1 MLNAFAN
8 LTLTCSIIAISNEL
22 LAASKSPKSF
32 KSKGK
37 AKLYPV
43 DLTDRGMLV

>member
-8 LTLTCSIIAISNEL
+8 LNLFAATCGKS

-43 DLTDRGMLV
+43 DLMDRGMLV

>member
-8 LTLTCSIIAISNEL
+8 QTVSIAISDEL

-43 DLTDRGMLV
+43 DLMDRGMLV